1 MAAALSF
8 LTRVPI
14 PARTPFSAA
23 DTGRSSYWFPLI
35 GAMLGLIYALAVRIL
50 SPVLPC
56 IVVAVIVIVIEALL
70 TGALHLDGV
79 ADMADGFGGG
89 RDRAD
94 VLRIMRDHAI
104 GAYGATAL
112 ILIILL
118 KVTTI
123 SALCEHHLAE
133 QYLIAG
139 PALSRWATV
148 LLSWLSP
155 YARRSE
161 SEGVNAGGA
170 VSDFIGRREFLLATL
185 ICAVVVGV

>member
-1 MAAALSF
+1 
-8 LTRVPI
+8 
-14 PARTPFSAA
+14 
-23 DTGRSSYWFPLI
+23 
-35 GAMLGLIYALAVRIL
+35 
-50 SPVLPC
+50 
-56 IVVAVIVIVIEALL
+56 VIVIVIEALL

-155 YARRSE
+155 YARRAE
-161 SEGVNAGGA
+161 SDGVNAGGA

-185 ICAVVVGV
+185 ICAVVVGVVLRWRGLVSWAVVILSTAVLGRWSYKRIAGVTGDTLGANIEICETAVLLAGLVLSAT